1 MNNFA
6 TALEGDK
13 SVREDYGI
21 ALQALRS
28 LPDHCASN
36 VDDLAARI
44 GANKLALISWLRS
57 DLQFARL
64 VADKVGK

>member
-6 TALEGDK
+6 TALEGDNL
-13 SVREDYGI
+13 VGEDYGV

-28 LPDHCASN
+28 LPDRSATN
-36 VDDLAARI
+36 VNDLAARI
-44 GANKLALISWLRS
+44 GANKLALIGWLRA

-64 VADKVGK
+64 VADKLAE